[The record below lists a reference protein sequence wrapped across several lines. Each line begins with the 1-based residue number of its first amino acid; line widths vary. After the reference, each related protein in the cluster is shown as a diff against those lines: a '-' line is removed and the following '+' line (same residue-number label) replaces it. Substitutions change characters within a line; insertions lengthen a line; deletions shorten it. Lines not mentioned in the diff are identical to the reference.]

1 HGSSAVQFLFPRYG
15 GLRDLHAFPTRR
27 SSDLTMWK
35 SAAIRL
41 RTPLEEGTEVFALG
55 TPSVWEERTALRFNV
70 SQVLATSD
78 VGNAAQLIERTRQ
91 RLAADGLLDPA
102 RKRPLPEHPRRI
114 AVVTSLA
121 GAAVRDIITV
131 ARRRWPGIELLVIN
145 S

>member
-70 SQVLATSD
+70 TQVLATSA
-78 VGNAAQLIERTRQ
+78 VGSAAQIDRKSTR
-91 RLAADGLLDPA
+91 LNSSHVKISYAVFCLKKKKND
-102 RKRPLPEHPRRI
+102 KR
-114 AVVTSLA
+114 
-121 GAAVRDIITV
+121 
-131 ARRRWPGIELLVIN
+131 
-145 S
+145 